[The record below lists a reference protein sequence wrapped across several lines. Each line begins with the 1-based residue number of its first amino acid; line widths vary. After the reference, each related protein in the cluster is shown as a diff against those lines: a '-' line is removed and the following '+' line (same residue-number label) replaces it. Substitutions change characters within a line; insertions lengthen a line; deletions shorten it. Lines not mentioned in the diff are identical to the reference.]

1 MAKGQHCQ
9 NARFDFARC
18 DFHDLSLFTFLALN
32 FQKGMDVSFLV
43 PLESLYFD
51 L

>member
-1 MAKGQHCQ
+1 MDKGQHWQ
-9 NARFDFARC
+9 NARFDFERC
-18 DFHDLSLFTFLALN
+18 DFHDLSLFIFLALN
-32 FQKGMDVSFLV
+32 FQKGMNVFFLV